1 MSGELSH
8 QSCPLCRRSSG
19 PSSAAPMTKLC
30 EQCRTLV
37 GSAFGGTMSAPRQD
51 VQSAAVLNVPYSAS
65 LEYVF
70 EPKSDPVPEGESFHF
85 ESESALEIEPGEQA
99 TFDEA
104 AIPGWDY
111 SGGEWPVLLS
121 QRKGNPLAQFK
132 TAFVIIA
139 ILAIAAAFY
148 FFLLPALQ
156 GQRPKP
162 AAQERAPVIAQPAVP
177 QADGQ
182 SANASKTPPDSQST
196 PTEPVNV
203 DGKFALQAAA
213 FSTQSE
219 AEALADNLKEAGVP
233 SYVVSAN
240 LARRG
245 KWFRV
250 RVGRFN
256 TAEDAQKFA
265 GQAQLR
271 ARSAGMS
278 LQLMVV
284 PYEQP

>member
-1 MSGELSH
+1 
-8 QSCPLCRRSSG
+8 
-19 PSSAAPMTKLC
+19 
-30 EQCRTLV
+30 
-37 GSAFGGTMSAPRQD
+37 
-51 VQSAAVLNVPYSAS
+51 
-65 LEYVF
+65 
-70 EPKSDPVPEGESFHF
+70 
-85 ESESALEIEPGEQA
+85 
-99 TFDEA
+99 
-104 AIPGWDY
+104 
-111 SGGEWPVLLS
+111 
-121 QRKGNPLAQFK
+121 
-132 TAFVIIA
+132 
-139 ILAIAAAFY
+139 
-148 FFLLPALQ
+148 
-156 GQRPKP
+156 
-162 AAQERAPVIAQPAVP
+162 VP

-182 SANASKTPPDSQST
+182 SANASKTPPASQST

-219 AEALADNLKEAGVP
+219 AEALAHNLKEAGVP

>member
-1 MSGELSH
+1 
-8 QSCPLCRRSSG
+8 
-19 PSSAAPMTKLC
+19 
-30 EQCRTLV
+30 
-37 GSAFGGTMSAPRQD
+37 MSAPRQD

-70 EPKSDPVPEGESFHF
+70 EPRSDPAPEGESFHF
-85 ESESALEIEPGEQA
+85 ESESALETEPSEEA
-99 TFDEA
+99 STALTETTFALVPEDSQSKEA
-104 AIPGWDY
+104 ANPGWDY

-121 QRKGNPLAQFK
+121 RREGNPLAQYK
-132 TAFVIIA
+132 TAFAIIA

-177 QADGQ
+177 EADGQ
-182 SANASKTPPDSQST
+182 SANAGKTPPDSQST

-219 AEALADNLKEAGVP
+219 AEALADNLKEAGVS
-233 SYVVSAN
+233 SYVVSAS

-256 TAEDAQKFA
+256 TTEDAQKFA